1 MLERHIP
8 RRALFTMV
16 VSAGTA
22 LLSGCGGLERH
33 PLAPHPVTVLQET
46 GGKPSLSGD
55 RVSLTLSL
63 RASLRAAKPVT
74 GSEVYEKS
82 ASGWFSPDRDGELRV
97 GFPRYADPGQVQ
109 VKRARF
115 EVEEGSV
122 GHRVN
127 ISMTA
132 FSGTALEDVRIEF
145 EPSGLA
151 FNPPATLTIVLRGE
165 VDPGEVNVYHIEGSA
180 ITKVSAD
187 FEDGERTLTVIVK
200 VPGFSTYSLGGDE
213 LRPPEGNVPGTP

>member
-8 RRALFTMV
+8 TRALFTLV

-33 PLAPHPVTVLQET
+33 PLAPHPVTGLQET
-46 GGKPSLSGD
+46 GPSLSGHP
-55 RVSLTLSL
+55 VYLTLS
-63 RASLRAAKPVT
+63 RGAPLRAAKRVT
-74 GSEVYEKS
+74 GSEVYTQS
-82 ASGWFSPDRDGELRV
+82 ASGWFSPGRDGELRV

-109 VKRARF
+109 VKRATF

-122 GHRVN
+122 GRRVE

-151 FNPPATLTIVLRGE
+151 FSPPATLTLVLRGE
-165 VDPGEVNVYHIEGSA
+165 LDPGEVNVYHTEGS
-180 ITKVSAD
+180 TVTRVSAD
-187 FEDGERTLTVIVK
+187 FEDGEKTLTVVVK

-213 LRPPEGNVPGTP
+213 LLPPEGNHPGSP